1 MRITRLIS
9 LIERCSY
16 EYRNMEFRE
25 LGLGPTHHSYIL
37 YLCKNPGVSQEMITK
52 VLHINKSN
60 VTRNLQVLIDNGFV
74 NKVVDANDKRSYLI
88 YPTEKAIQVRPHIIE
103 KIKKWNDVLLNGLP
117 EDNKQQLIDWLKIV
131 ADNAC
136 CYVDDNVVEDIL

>member
-16 EYRNMEFRE
+16 EYRNLEFKE

-74 NKVVDANDKRSYLI
+74 KKEVDVNDKRSYLI
-88 YPTEKAIQVRPHIIE
+88 YPTEKAKLVKPKIIE
-103 KIKKWNDVLLNGLP
+103 KMRKWNDVLLNGLS
-117 EDNKQQLIDWLKIV
+117 EENKQQLIEWLKMV
-131 ADNAC
+131 TDNAC
-136 CYVDDNVVEDIL
+136 CYVDDNIVEDIL